1 MTGEKHL
8 ARVWE
13 ITEKVGISMLTTRF
27 SDGLRARPMDA
38 RPDRDRGVIW
48 FLTDV
53 RGHKDEEIDKAHDV
67 GLVFID
73 QDSRAY
79 LSITG
84 RAFLIRDNARAQ
96 EIWKKTDDVWWPEG
110 PADPNVRV
118 LRVDPAIA
126 ELWDGPASSAAAVFE
141 FTRARV
147 TGEKPN
153 LGENRKTTT
162 SMREKD

>member
-1 MTGEKHL
+1 VPDQNNI
-8 ARVWE
+8 ARVWQ
-13 ITEKVGISMLTTRF
+13 IIEKVGVAMLTTRF
-27 SDGLRARPMDA
+27 ADGLRARPMDA

-48 FLTDV
+48 FLTDA
-53 RGHKDEEIDKAHDV
+53 RGHKDEEIDTAHEV

-84 RAFLIRDNARAQ
+84 RAVVFRDNARAQ
-96 EIWKKTDDVWWPEG
+96 EIWKKTDDAWWPEG

-126 ELWDGPASSAAAVFE
+126 ELWDGPASPAAAVLE
-141 FTRARV
+141 FARARV
-147 TGEKPN
+147 TGEKPH

-162 SMREKD
+162 RMR